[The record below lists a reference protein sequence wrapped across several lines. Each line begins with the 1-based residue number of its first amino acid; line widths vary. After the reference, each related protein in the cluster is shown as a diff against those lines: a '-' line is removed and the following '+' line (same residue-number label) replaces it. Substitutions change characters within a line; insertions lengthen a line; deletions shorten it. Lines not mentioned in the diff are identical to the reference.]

1 MVTDETKPVGQRIRL
16 AREEQG
22 LTIRELASSSGCLD
36 EYLEW
41 VEDGQ
46 VEPPVALLI
55 QLARALKLDPSAFL
69 QVDDSSADRRLKEAA
84 KRTEHYSY
92 KTLTSPA
99 SDSHL
104 MAFSV
109 TIPPKT
115 AHKGVGYQ
123 HQGEEFVYVLSG
135 EAEITVEQ
143 NATKLSKKQ
152 SLRFNS
158 NLDHHLS
165 NPGEGEAELLVILYL
180 P

>member
-1 MVTDETKPVGQRIRL
+1 MVTADTRPIGYRISL
-16 AREEQG
+16 AREEKG
-22 LTIRELASSSGCLD
+22 LTVKELATRAGCSD

-41 VEDGQ
+41 VEEGQ

-55 QLARALKLDPSAFL
+55 QLARALKMGPTAFL
-69 QVDDSSADRRLKEAA
+69 QAEDSADRRLKEAA

-92 KTLTSPA
+92 KTLTPPA
-99 SDSHL
+99 LDSHL

-109 TIPPKT
+109 TVPPKT

-123 HQGEEFVYVLSG
+123 HEGEEFVYVLSG
-135 EAEITVEQ
+135 EAEITVEGKS
-143 NATKLSKKQ
+143 TRLREKQ

-158 NLDHHLS
+158 NQDHHIS
-165 NPGEGEAELLVILYL
+165 NPAKGEAELLIILYL